1 MNFGLKEIA
10 LVSALTLASTPASA
24 LHLDP
29 LPRTKTPAL
38 TNIQPLTD
46 TSREITDQTK
56 EEPNQK
62 INSSV
67 TQPTAEIRT
76 ELAETLKEPPQQ
88 QDSKSDLFDNPNRQP
103 AILRKED
110 DALEIPTEPTS
121 DTNKKRKTLELGSKV
136 EKKTGTPFPPLKKD
150 HRNKTPIQTSP
161 RSTSLNFP
169 HKP

>member
-1 MNFGLKEIA
+1 MTFGLKE
-10 LVSALTLASTPASA
+10 LVTVSALTLASTPTSA

-38 TNIQPLTD
+38 TNTPTLTD
-46 TSREITDQTK
+46 TSIDQTK
-56 EEPNQK
+56 AESSLE
-62 INSSV
+62 IHSSV

-88 QDSKSDLFDNPNRQP
+88 QDSKSDLFDNPNHQP

-121 DTNKKRKTLELGSKV
+121 GTNKKRKTPESGLKV
-136 EKKTGTPFPPLKKD
+136 EKKTGTPFPPSKKD

-161 RSTSLNFP
+161 RSTSLISP